1 MLVTIFRAQVVS
13 AVLPIS
19 SSQAPSEIQYGA
31 PDVHIVYLVVMQFAV
46 VIYRLFD
53 PLCYSREL

>member
-19 SSQAPSEIQYGA
+19 SQAANEIQYGA
-31 PDVHIVYLVVMQFAV
+31 EVVHIVYLVVMQFAFL
-46 VIYRLFD
+46 IYRLFD
-53 PLCYSREL
+53 SLYYSRKL